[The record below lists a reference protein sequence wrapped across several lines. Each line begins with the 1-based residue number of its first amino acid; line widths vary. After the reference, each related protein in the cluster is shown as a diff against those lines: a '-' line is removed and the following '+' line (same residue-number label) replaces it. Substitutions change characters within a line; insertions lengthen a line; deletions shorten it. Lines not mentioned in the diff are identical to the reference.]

1 MEEILRKFTQL
12 NGVEAK
18 VELKHCLFDNQ
29 RFYCRQ
35 LQTIN
40 DDEMI
45 GVMLRGNAIF
55 MYKPDVKIA
64 DINGDSYILSDG
76 RLTIEINVNK

>member
-1 MEEILRKFTQL
+1 MQQFMRKFTQL

-18 VELKHCLFDNQ
+18 VVIEHCLFDSQ

-40 DDEMI
+40 DDNRI
-45 GVMLRGNAIF
+45 GVLLRDHEIF
-55 MYKPDVKIA
+55 MDKQ
-64 DINGDSYILSDG
+64 DIKVAEVNDNTYILSNG
-76 RLTIEINVNK
+76 RITITIICK

>member
-1 MEEILRKFTQL
+1 MQQFMRKFAQL

-18 VELKHCLFDNQ
+18 VVIEHCLFDNQ

-40 DDEMI
+40 DDERI
-45 GVMLRGNAIF
+45 GVLLKGHAIF
-55 MYKPDVKIA
+55 MYKQNVNVAEVKDDV
-64 DINGDSYILSDG
+64 YTLSDG
-76 RLTIEINVNK
+76 RLTIIVNKL

>member
-1 MEEILRKFTQL
+1 MQQFMRKFEQL

-18 VELKHCLFDNQ
+18 VVLEHCLFDNQ

-40 DDEMI
+40 DNARI
-45 GVMLRGNAIF
+45 GVIIKDREIF
-55 MYKPDVKIA
+55 VDKLNIQIA
-64 DINGDSYILSDG
+64 EVLDDIFTISDG
-76 RLTIEINVNK
+76 RLTIIVNKM